1 MRRAAR
7 PTGQEPPSDTRLLS
21 QLSFPALVPIPEG
34 PEIQLNK
41 IDQGAV
47 FVGLL
52 IQCVQFS
59 NRFVKCLKQ
68 RAFSKEVTGSLELV

>member
-1 MRRAAR
+1 M
-7 PTGQEPPSDTRLLS
+7 GISYKPSRSTHGTS
-21 QLSFPALVPIPEG
+21 STYSEVVPKQLH
-34 PEIQLNK
+34 
-41 IDQGAV
+41 DQGAV